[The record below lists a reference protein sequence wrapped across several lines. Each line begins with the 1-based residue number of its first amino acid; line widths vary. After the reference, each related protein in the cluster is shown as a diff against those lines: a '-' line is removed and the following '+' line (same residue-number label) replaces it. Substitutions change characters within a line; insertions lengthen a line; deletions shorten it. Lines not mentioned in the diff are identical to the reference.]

1 MKFDRT
7 KFLLFSPF
15 GLTYTPQFFEKLIGR
30 FRILKTLNFTLRS
43 SEKTFHEK

>member
-7 KFLLFSPF
+7 KFLLFSLF
-15 GLTYTPQFFEKLIGR
+15 GLTYAPQFFEQLIGR